1 LKAPERYYFTIA
13 AVLLLAL
20 MALLAG
26 GAARRESVTFDEIA
40 HIGAGV
46 SYLQKL
52 DLRMNEEHP
61 PLAKVVAALPLVLRG
76 AYADYTHLSWTFS
89 SKIFRQFL
97 GEWVF
102 GHWFLMRWNDPYT
115 TLMWARAPM
124 LVMTLLLGLTLY
136 LCGSRLGS
144 PWGGLLC
151 LSAFVTMPA
160 FIAFGPLVI
169 TDIAVTLFWVL
180 TVWQLPNMW
189 RSPSQGTIVM
199 FGLALAGALLSKF
212 SSGLLFFVFVGF
224 ALSLR
229 FKPLPGQPV
238 EKTEL
243 RRWRR
248 LAWRNIALGTLWAAL
263 FVYLVYLV
271 FSWNEPTD
279 SFQII
284 PHFPASPVLR
294 RLLMP
299 VWLYLRGLAGFALS
313 ASSRPTFI
321 LGHAYSHGVWFYFPA
336 LFLLKSQLTFLLLL
350 LLAIMAAL
358 LVKRRSNAQPAI
370 PGGMEM
376 QWRSVWVSL
385 VVFVAA
391 CMLNRL
397 DISIRHFSVALALV
411 VLLLAPVPR
420 MLALLSDWKPQA
432 ARIGNWLAFAL
443 VLASIVTAIRTYPNY
458 LPYLNMLS
466 MGRPGYTLVNDSNLD
481 WNQALPQ
488 VEIFVG
494 QRGLKQV
501 LLDEYGFAEPAAYV
515 PQAQLWDC
523 QKPAPQDGGQWAVV
537 SANYMQDSGNCIWL
551 LQYQHQALAGGSMY
565 AVHLPEVI
573 PAAGQTGGPPLPAD
587 YRFVGGMPAET
598 GGLSM
603 FLNCVR
609 DPQQLQPTL
618 DHMMA
623 MGEEYR
629 KKKKKW

>member
-1 LKAPERYYFTIA
+1 MKTPGRFFFTLA

-52 DLRMNEEHP
+52 DMRMNEEHP
-61 PLAKVVAALPLVLRG
+61 PLAKVVAALPLVLSG
-76 AYADYTHLSWTFS
+76 AQADYSHLSWTFS
-89 SKIFRQFL
+89 NKIFYQYL

-102 GHWFLMRWNDPYT
+102 GHWFLMRWNDPYS
-115 TLMWARAPM
+115 TLLWARASM
-124 LVMTLLLGLTLY
+124 LVMTLLFGLTLFVY
-136 LCGSRLGS
+136 GTRLGS

-189 RSPSQGTIVM
+189 RSPTRGTVM
-199 FGLALAGALLSKF
+199 KFGLVLAGALLSKF

-229 FKPLPGQPV
+229 FKPLPEQPV

-248 LAWRNIALGTLWAAL
+248 RAWRNIALGTLWSS
-263 FVYLVYLV
+263 FFVYIVYLVL
-271 FSWNEPTD
+271 SWNQPTD
-279 SFQII
+279 SLQII

-321 LGHAYSHGVWFYFPA
+321 LGHAYPHGVWFYFPA

-350 LLAIMAAL
+350 LLAIAAAL
-358 LVKRRSNAQPAI
+358 LVKRRLRAQSAI
-370 PGGMEM
+370 PAGREPE
-376 QWRSVWVSL
+376 WRSVWVSL

-391 CMLNRL
+391 CILNRL

-411 VLLLAPVPR
+411 VLLLGPLPR
-420 MLALLSDWKPQA
+420 MLGLLRDSIPQTV
-432 ARIGNWLAFAL
+432 RIGNWLAIVL
-443 VLASIVTAIRTYPNY
+443 VLASIVTAIRVYPNY
-458 LPYLNMLS
+458 FPYLNILN

-488 VEIFVG
+488 VEIFVR

-515 PQAQLWDC
+515 PQALLWDC
-523 QKPAPQDGGQWAVV
+523 QKPAPQDAGQWAVV
-537 SANYMQDSGNCIWL
+537 SANYMRDSGNCIWL
-551 LQYQHQALAGGSMY
+551 LSYEHQALAGGSMY
-565 AVHLPEVI
+565 AVRLPEVI
-573 PAAGQTGGPPLPAD
+573 PAAGQPGGPPLPAD
-587 YRFVGGMPAET
+587 YRFVGGMPADT
-598 GGLSM
+598 GGLSL
-603 FLNCVR
+603 FSNCVR
-609 DPQQLQPTL
+609 DPQQLQPTM
-618 DHMMA
+618 DRMMA

-629 KKKKKW
+629 KKKKK